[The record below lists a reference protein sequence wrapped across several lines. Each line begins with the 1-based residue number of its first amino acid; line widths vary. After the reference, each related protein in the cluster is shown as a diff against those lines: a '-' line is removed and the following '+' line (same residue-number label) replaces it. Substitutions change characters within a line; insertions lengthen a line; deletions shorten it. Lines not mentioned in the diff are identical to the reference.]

1 MEREAR
7 KTKFSAINVLISF
20 FFVVGLRKNNLDS
33 GSWCWGTGRTWVG
46 FEMRRILGQVAR
58 KLGLVE
64 SLLDLVVDEL
74 DEGVVLL
81 GQLLLEYPV
90 VFLSD
95 FVGAFLKTR
104 KNER

>member
-1 MEREAR
+1 
-7 KTKFSAINVLISF
+7 
-20 FFVVGLRKNNLDS
+20 
-33 GSWCWGTGRTWVG
+33 
-46 FEMRRILGQVAR
+46 MRRILGQVAR

-95 FVGAFLKTR
+95 FVGTFLKTR